1 MMATTKEPGS
11 KTKRIEEMSS
21 DTPYDVFR
29 GAEIW
34 NVVDKAIS
42 DLVKNNDLI
51 ENTRRDYIV
60 GYICQKLQE
69 LKEKS

>member
-1 MMATTKEPGS
+1 
-11 KTKRIEEMSS
+11 MSS